1 MFNIQY
7 LSRCCTRFKW
17 FWCYVRWLVSFFF
30 INFAVIGD
38 FASEYWF
45 DFALFSVV
53 FFVWATFF
61 IYVFSFP
68 ASLSFTLH
76 FCPIFPIFG
85 LHVLKSCHFSYFLGI
100 IRNFKH
106 FFFWHFSQFSEFSGN
121 YLSFIGI
128 FRQFMEFFGY
138 FWYFLPIS
146 TFFRIF
152 GWFLI
157 VFLYSFV
164 FMYFFPWNIFKSN
177 SSYNFPNLHELHPFN
192 N

>member
-106 FFFWHFSQFSEFSGN
+106 FFF
-121 YLSFIGI
+121 GI
-128 FRQFMEFFGY
+128 FRNFRNFPAIICHLLAFFGNLWN
-138 FWYFLPIS
+138 FS
-146 TFFRIF
+146 DIF
-152 GWFLI
+152 GIFCQFRHFS
-157 VFLYSFV
+157 VFLVGF
-164 FMYFFPWNIFKSN
+164 
-177 SSYNFPNLHELHPFN
+177 
-192 N
+192 